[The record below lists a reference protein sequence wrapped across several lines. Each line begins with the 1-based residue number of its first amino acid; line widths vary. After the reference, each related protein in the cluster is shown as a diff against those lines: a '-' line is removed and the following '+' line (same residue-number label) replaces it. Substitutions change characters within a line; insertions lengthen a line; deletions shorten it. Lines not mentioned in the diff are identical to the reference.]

1 MEPMLMLLLTIV
13 GVLLLAW
20 GFRGIRLYT
29 SCKDDIYAA
38 LYGGFL
44 PYFYHYVVIR
54 DCSKSSYLGGRIGPH
69 RIIFSVVSND
79 EQQRTKFCMIFY
91 NKGIMV
97 LCYDKAPG
105 QYRGS
110 PSAKSWNIIRI
121 GEDGKQHIFRR
132 SNPTKDMKA
141 YLSRITA
148 VFPGVHVE
156 SRLAFCDTADLSQLH
171 SDIKA
176 IHFNEIEAELKS
188 VQAEFL
194 PDEEI
199 SAMYQKLIQK

>member
-1 MEPMLMLLLTIV
+1 MVMLVLTIV
-13 GVLLLAW
+13 GVLLLGW
-20 GFRGIRLYT
+20 CFRGIRLYK
-29 SCKDDIYAA
+29 SYKDDIYAA
-38 LYGGFL
+38 LFGSFL
-44 PYFYHYVVIR
+44 PYFYHYVVIG
-54 DCSKSSYLGGRIGPH
+54 DCSQSGWLRERIGTH
-69 RIIFSVVSND
+69 RIIFSVTSND
-79 EQQRTKFCMIFY
+79 AGQRTKFCMIFY

-105 QYRGS
+105 EYRGN
-110 PSAKSWNIIRI
+110 PSAKSWNIVRT

-148 VFPGVHVE
+148 MFPGVHVE
-156 SRLAFCDTADLSQLH
+156 SRLAFCDSAELSQLR
-171 SDIKA
+171 SDVKA
-176 IHFNEIEAELKS
+176 IHFSEIEAELKA

-199 SAMYQKLIQK
+199 SAMYQKLI